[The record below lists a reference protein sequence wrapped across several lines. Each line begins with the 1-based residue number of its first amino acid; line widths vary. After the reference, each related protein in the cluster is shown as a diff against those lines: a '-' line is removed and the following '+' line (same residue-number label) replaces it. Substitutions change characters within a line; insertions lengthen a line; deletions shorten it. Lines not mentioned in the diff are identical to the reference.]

1 MDGLAR
7 RRHPRWLLKEGQGV
21 TFIEL
26 IILTLAMVI
35 LASVGIPRM
44 KPVVQT
50 LRLRGAAW
58 QLAGDL
64 RLARQR
70 AVSTKQ
76 RFRICVSS
84 CVITVK
90 PGQYSLERD
99 IGTPGSPS
107 WISETGVAIRL
118 PPDVTI
124 SASATATFSSSGVA
138 NPSSTYTL
146 THPIGEVTGEYRVA
160 VAITGQVSVC
170 KQPSCP

>member
-1 MDGLAR
+1 MTGFPR
-7 RRHPRWLLKEGQGV
+7 RRHPRWLLKGGRGV

-26 IILTLAMVI
+26 IIVTVAMVI
-35 LASVGIPRM
+35 LASLAVPRM
-44 KPVVQT
+44 GPVVQG

-70 AVSTKQ
+70 AVTSKQ

-90 PGQYSLERD
+90 AGEYSLERD
-99 IGTPGSPS
+99 IGSPGSPN
-107 WISETGVAIRL
+107 WISETGVATRL

-124 SASATATFSSSGVA
+124 SASATASFSSSGMA
-138 NPSSTYTL
+138 APSSTYTVSNL
-146 THPIGEVTGEYRVA
+146 VGVYEVA
-160 VAITGQVSVC
+160 VAFTGQVSVC